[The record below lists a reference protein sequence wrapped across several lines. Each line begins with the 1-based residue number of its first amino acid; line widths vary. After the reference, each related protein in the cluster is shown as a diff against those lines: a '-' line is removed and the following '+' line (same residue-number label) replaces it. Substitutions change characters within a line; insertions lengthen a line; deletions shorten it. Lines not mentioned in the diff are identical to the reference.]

1 MVVDED
7 DEPLSVSVLLPIA
20 SDDEYVLRSGVLHC
34 ARTWCWQSLG
44 IEGGG
49 VQPRR
54 QASKPA
60 AAETTGAG
68 RTGGRRPEL
77 ASERYQGASE
87 CTVYRQSG
95 CC

>member
-1 MVVDED
+1 MVDRD
-7 DEPLSVSVLLPIA
+7 DEPLSVSFLLPNA
-20 SDDEYVLRSGVLHC
+20 SDDEYVLRSGVLHR
-34 ARTWCWQSLG
+34 AGTWCWQNLG

-49 VQPRR
+49 VQSRR

-60 AAETTGAG
+60 AAGTTGAG
-68 RTGGRRPEL
+68 RAGGRRPKL
-77 ASERYQGASE
+77 ASERYKAASE